1 MKLLT
6 MLLFLTACSTPRDYN
21 TLSKQVAEYGIQRYE
36 DKQKNVVCY
45 VYRDDDSPALSCL
58 KLKNKKDVK

>member
-6 MLLFLTACSTPRDYN
+6 MLLFLTGCTTTRDYHM
-21 TLSKQVAEYGIQRYE
+21 LSKQVAEYGIQRYE

-45 VYRDDDSPALSCL
+45 VYRDDDSPAISCL
-58 KLKNKKDVK
+58 KDVKKKEAQ